1 MNFKILIAETHKE
14 QFYFIKKTLSCLSD
28 KVTILDTYVKDSN
41 EMYNSIINDKPDII
55 ITNERKPDTP
65 ATDIIKKVQST
76 HNIKQPFFIIIS
88 GYPDIVHTINL
99 KNIVAKCIVKPFD
112 YDILPKIIENY
123 ISNFT

>member
-14 QFYFIKKTLSCLSD
+14 QFYFIQKALSSLSD
-28 KVTILDTYVKDSN
+28 KITILDTYVKDSN

-55 ITNERKPDTP
+55 ITNERKRDTP
-65 ATDIIKKVQST
+65 ATDIIKKVQKN

-88 GYPDIVHTINL
+88 GYPDIIHTVNS
-99 KNIVAKCIVKPFD
+99 KNIVAKCIIKPFD
-112 YDILPKIIENY
+112 YAILPKIIENY

>member
-14 QFYFIKKTLSCLSD
+14 QFYFIQKTLSCLSD

-41 EMYNSIINDKPDII
+41 ELYNSIINDKPDIV

-65 ATDIIKKVQST
+65 ATDTIKKIQDNK
-76 HNIKQPFFIIIS
+76 NIKQPFCVIIS
-88 GYPDIVHTINL
+88 GYTDIAHTVIT
-99 KNIVAKCIVKPFD
+99 KKIVAKCIVKPFN
-112 YDILPKIIENY
+112 YDIIPKIIENY

>member
-1 MNFKILIAETHKE
+1 MSLYINSGINSF
-14 QFYFIKKTLSCLSD
+14 SLSD
-28 KVTILDTYVKDSN
+28 KITILDSYVKDSN